1 MNGKERTLAALTGEP
16 TDRPPALPIIHSAY
30 ARLAGIP
37 LGKYYGDAATMAEA
51 IVGGCRGYGFDG
63 VQLSMG
69 VTGEAEALGAKVEQP
84 ADGAPLLKDHPLK
97 AVGDFVGLDPSAAG
111 RAGRMPM
118 YFEAVRRAA
127 DQIGGDSFIL
137 STLRGPLNIASQLR
151 GVEEMLMDL
160 IDEPEEACRL
170 LDFTTQVAIEVSRAS
185 VGTGADGLLFG
196 EATCSPN
203 FISPDMYREFV
214 QPRHARLIAETR
226 AMGWRF
232 AGFHICGD
240 IRPIFGDIIGTGAAF
255 LDIDYQVPADE
266 AIALSGGRIAMRG
279 NLDPSGVFLRGSPD
293 DIRAR
298 TTALRAAASGHR
310 WILASGCDISPGVP
324 GANLRAFAEA
334 ATQ

>member
-1 MNGKERTLAALTGEP
+1 MNGKERTLATLTGGAS
-16 TDRPPALPIIHSAY
+16 DRPPALPIIHSAY

-51 IVGGCRGYGFDG
+51 IVWGCRRFGFDG

-97 AVGDFVGLDPSAAG
+97 AVGDFAGIDPAAAG

-118 YFEAVRRAA
+118 YFDAVRRVA
-127 DQIGGDSFIL
+127 DRIGADSFIL

-160 IDEPEEACRL
+160 IDEPEQACRL
-170 LDFTTQVAIEVSRAS
+170 LDFTTDVAIEVSRAS
-185 VGTGADGLLFG
+185 VSTGADALLFG

-214 QPRHARLIAETR
+214 RPRHARLIAETK
-226 AMGWRF
+226 AMGWQF

-240 IRPIFGDIIGTGAAF
+240 IRPIFADIVDTGAAF
-255 LDIDYQVPADE
+255 LDIDYQVPAAE
-266 AIALSGGRIAMRG
+266 AIALAAGRIAMRG
-279 NLDPSGVFLRGSPD
+279 NLDPAGTFLRGAPD
-293 DIRAR
+293 EIRAR
-298 TTALRAAASGHR
+298 TADLRATATGQR

-324 GANLRAFAEA
+324 EANLGAFAEA
-334 ATQ
+334 ATG